1 MFRHGLTIIAITVA
15 LPVSMAIAEELPPE
29 ILAIK
34 GDVAWGEYLSGECV
48 TCHSAQGA
56 EGGIPR
62 IAGRDT
68 EDIVVAMHAYKQ
80 NLRVHP
86 IMQMLAGRLSA
97 EEIAALAAYFNTLD

>member
-1 MFRHGLTIIAITVA
+1 
-15 LPVSMAIAEELPPE
+15 MAFAEELPPE

-80 NLRVHP
+80 NQRVHP
-86 IMQMLAGRLSA
+86 IMQMLAGRLST